1 MRLSPAAWCPQGSRA
16 GRGGMALIKAV
27 VAGASGRMGKRLV
40 ALMRESADF
49 QIVGAVE
56 RKDHVDVGRDAGE
69 VAGVGPLGVAILD
82 VVDKALHGA
91 QVLLDFTAP
100 AAAMRN
106 LEAAGQAGVAAV
118 VGTTGLSEADIT
130 RARELAGKVP
140 CVQSPNMSVGVNVL
154 YGVLAQVA
162 RTLGDGYDIEV
173 IEAHHHF
180 KKDSPSGTADRMARV
195 LAEALG
201 RDLRKVGVYGRFGI
215 VGERRKEEIGVHAIR
230 AGDIVGE
237 HTILFGG
244 MGERIEIIH
253 RAHSRDNFA
262 FGALRAAR
270 WVVGKSP
277 GLYDMLDVLGLK

>member
-1 MRLSPAAWCPQGSRA
+1 M
-16 GRGGMALIKAV
+16 IKVV
-27 VAGASGRMGKRLV
+27 VAGAAGRMGKRLI
-40 ALMRESADF
+40 ALMRESADL
-49 QIVGAVE
+49 QVVGAVE
-56 RKDHVDVGRDAGE
+56 RAGHTDLGRDAGE
-69 VAGVGPLGVAILD
+69 VAGVGALGVSIVDAIG
-82 VVDKALHGA
+82 KALPGA
-91 QVLLDFTAP
+91 QVFLDFTAP
-100 AAAMRN
+100 AAAMQN
-106 LEAAGQAGVAAV
+106 LEAAGEAGIAAV
-118 VGTTGLSEADIT
+118 VGTTGLRAEDLG
-130 RARELAGKVP
+130 RARELVTRIP

-180 KKDSPSGTADRMARV
+180 KKDSPSGTAERMAQV

-201 RDLRKVGVYGRFGI
+201 RELKRAGVYGRHGI
-215 VGERRKEEIGVHAIR
+215 VGERTREEIGIHAVR

-244 MGERIEIIH
+244 VGERIEITH

-262 FGALRAAR
+262 TGALRAAR
-270 WVVGKSP
+270 WVVGKPP

>member
-1 MRLSPAAWCPQGSRA
+1 
-16 GRGGMALIKAV
+16 MAVIKAV

-40 ALMRESADF
+40 ALMRESPDF

-69 VAGVGPLGVAILD
+69 VAGVGPLGVAIGD
-82 VVDKALHGA
+82 VVDKALPGA

-106 LEAAGQAGVAAV
+106 LEAASRAGVAAV

-130 RARELAGKVP
+130 RARDLAAKVP

-195 LAEALG
+195 LADALG

-215 VGERRKEEIGVHAIR
+215 VGERTKEEIGVHAIR

-244 MGERIEIIH
+244 MGERIEVTH

-270 WVVGKSP
+270 WVVGKAP